1 MQHAF
6 HIPVSYS
13 KQPQLLK
20 YPGHMYVCTPTIIII
35 LAAHTENTVKI
46 VQNFDGEL
54 LMNKFDEI
62 QAKTMHPPAATYVF
76 ACKANPK
83 FT

>member
-1 MQHAF
+1 MPFIYLCLTANGLN
-6 HIPVSYS
+6 YS
-13 KQPQLLK
+13 NIL
-20 YPGHMYVCTPTIIII
+20 GICMYVCTPTIIII

-46 VQNFDGEL
+46 AQNFDGEL
-54 LMNKFDEI
+54 LMNKFDEM